1 MTYYTTTAL
10 ENNEFSLV
18 LHPEDGGVE
27 ERTFVVLLIEKD
39 QVTLNTWGGG
49 GSGSS
54 ISSPDGMG
62 ERGTGPSL
70 SLWDCPLGAE
80 EKVLERVLQFI
91 QAEKARM
98 KKKLQS
104 DLEWEEMEKAKEV
117 SLASAKEESLAA
129 LALEEGLESL
139 IGRDSTVEEKGDMYF
154 DIYPFEDG
162 SFVLSFSVMG
172 REYKAISS
180 KEEMEA
186 HIEWA
191 VNF

>member
-1 MTYYTTTAL
+1 M
-10 ENNEFSLV
+10 
-18 LHPEDGGVE
+18 
-27 ERTFVVLLIEKD
+27 FVVI
-39 QVTLNTWGGG
+39 
-49 GSGSS
+49 
-54 ISSPDGMG
+54 
-62 ERGTGPSL
+62 R
-70 SLWDCPLGAE
+70 
-80 EKVLERVLQFI
+80 
-91 QAEKARM
+91 
-98 KKKLQS
+98 
-104 DLEWEEMEKAKEV
+104 
-117 SLASAKEESLAA
+117 EESLAA